1 MRKLSIFLL
10 LSLCALVCRAQE
22 DSYLGLWTDI
32 QLNHNFSEKWYG
44 SVRAEYRGTD
54 NLKSTEC
61 WFIRPV
67 VGYKF
72 TSWLKFDVGYDF
84 LKKPSSLN
92 HRGLFSLTGT
102 LKQGGLSVSLRERY
116 IYAYNQ
122 DAKKSSHVLRTQLK
136 AQYKIPQSMFKPY
149 VAVELFTWEKW
160 QKTRHYVGTLM
171 NVAKNFD
178 IDLFYMYYT
187 FNGKPSEHVLGAGVM
202 INL

>member
-1 MRKLSIFLL
+1 MRKLVLL
-10 LSLCALVCRAQE
+10 LMLFFCTLICKAQE

-32 QLNHNFSEKWYG
+32 QLNHNFNEKWYG

-61 WFIRPV
+61 WLIRPV

-72 TSWLKFDVGYDF
+72 TKWLKFDVGYDF

-92 HRGLFSLTGT
+92 HRARFSLTGT
-102 LKQGGLSVSLRERY
+102 LNQGGLSVSLRERY

-122 DAKKSSHVLRTQLK
+122 DARKSSHVLRTQLK
-136 AQYKIPQSMFKPY
+136 AQYKIPQSIFKPY

-160 QKTRHYVGTLM
+160 QKTRHYVGTLIDF
-171 NVAKNFD
+171 NEHHGL
-178 IDLFYMYYT
+178 DLFYMYYT
-187 FNGKPSEHVLGAGVM
+187 FDGKPAEHVIGVGYN
-202 INL
+202 ITL